1 MESKINKRSD
11 INMNNIN
18 MNDIIAIIILVS
30 QLIALAFFIFVLLGG
45 MD

>member
-1 MESKINKRSD
+1 
-11 INMNNIN
+11 

-30 QLIALAFFIFVLLGG
+30 QLLALSFFIFVLFGG